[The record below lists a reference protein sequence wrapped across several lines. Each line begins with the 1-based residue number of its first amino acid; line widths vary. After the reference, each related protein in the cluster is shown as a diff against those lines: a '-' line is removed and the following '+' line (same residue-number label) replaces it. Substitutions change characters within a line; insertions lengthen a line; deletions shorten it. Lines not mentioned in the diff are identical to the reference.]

1 MTFSSCF
8 VIFNMWLIE
17 MLAKLIWKKKNNTGN
32 TKEGFI
38 MFIITWIQLCVKMI
52 INADLIY
59 TEC

>member
-1 MTFSSCF
+1 M
-8 VIFNMWLIE
+8 
-17 MLAKLIWKKKNNTGN
+17 
-32 TKEGFI
+32 KEGFI